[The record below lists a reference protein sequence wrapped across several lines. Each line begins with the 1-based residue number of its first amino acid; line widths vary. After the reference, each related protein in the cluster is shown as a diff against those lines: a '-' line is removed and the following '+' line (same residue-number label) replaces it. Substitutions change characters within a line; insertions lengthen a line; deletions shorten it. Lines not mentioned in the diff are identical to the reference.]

1 MRGPRVLLLAAAAA
15 GVLITGCG
23 QSGQRPSTV
32 GHGGQATG
40 QVRVIV
46 CSVA

>member
-23 QSGQRPSTV
+23 QSGQRPSTA
-32 GHGGQATG
+32 GDGGQATG